1 MKRPRPRQK
10 IPFAVL
16 GLVATSMATGCSGGT
31 SSQGV
36 VSMACSTS
44 HSTTVHDAK
53 YLEALITY
61 VERDQ
66 LTGKS
71 TIFTLSPKDEIR
83 IQTLIKEANRIRV
96 TDKNQA
102 VIRKDSQGKIL
113 DLTPVNQVNYH
124 FITLVEIPYH
134 TLESIE
140 IIQAVKQSNAQ
151 TGAVTFYPVKETN
164 IGFEHPLNAL
174 EGILAP
180 GSPLPPDVNNY
191 LLSNLSSGGMLI
203 PDISK
208 EFINFTEVRTVTDD
222 VCSS

>member
-1 MKRPRPRQK
+1 MKLRPKR
-10 IPFAVL
+10 IPTAVVS
-16 GLVATSMATGCSGGT
+16 LVAATTLATGCSGDT

-61 VERDQ
+61 VERDK

-71 TIFTLSPKDEIR
+71 TVFTLSTKDEIR
-83 IQTLIKEANRIRV
+83 IQTLIKEANRIKV
-96 TDKNQA
+96 TDKNQS
-102 VIRKDSQGKIL
+102 VIGKDSQGKIL
-113 DLTPVNQVNYH
+113 DLTPVHQVNYH

-164 IGFEHPLNAL
+164 IGFEHPLNSL
-174 EGILAP
+174 EEILAP
-180 GSPLPPDVNNY
+180 GSTLQPEVNNY
-191 LLSNLSSGGMLI
+191 LLSNLSSGGILI

-208 EFINFTEVRTVTDD
+208 DFINFSEVRNVTDI
-222 VCSS
+222 CS